1 MYVYIYT
8 HQASGSATSYNQFLL
23 WGFRVMLDIGYEPEG
38 LRVEGSG
45 LEFSVVGLGWGSGL
59 EVQGFLL
66 QVWIFSVQWSGGA

>member
-1 MYVYIYT
+1 
-8 HQASGSATSYNQFLL
+8 
-23 WGFRVMLDIGYEPEG
+23 MLDIGYEPEG